1 MVLLNLLSVG
11 RCKKKRPLGA
21 FCEFVIMRHLN
32 FLKIIMLTDDLAKK
46 EYPLK
51 FQCDSF
57 RLKARD
63 EHQCKA

>member
-21 FCEFVIMRHLN
+21 FSEFVIMRNLN
-32 FLKIIMLTDDLAKK
+32 SFKLIMLTDDLAKK
-46 EYPLK
+46 EYPLES
-51 FQCDSF
+51 QCDSF